1 MKNCLNEK
9 RRRYIGM
16 VIHQERRL
24 QDKTLEQVADAVGLK
39 KNTISYYEKGK
50 ISIPLD
56 NLDAICQFLGLDF
69 LDVLS
74 GVQKKIQQE
83 GVKK

>member
-1 MKNCLNEK
+1 
-9 RRRYIGM
+9 M

-74 GVQKKIQQE
+74 DVQKKIQQE